1 MNKKEVLEIRK
12 QFTPEN
18 CTITRICGCY
28 VDHEKEKKMEMKK
41 AFLSMPEEEAFK
53 YFDIFRHTLSGTV
66 GKNLMTMEFP
76 LNQELEGG
84 AQELL
89 LRLRD
94 TKLTDDLLLEEFY
107 DKVIEN
113 YEFAENY
120 YIILIHAAYDVPGK
134 SSDNMEM
141 FDASDTVYEHIMCSI
156 CPVKLTKAGIYYTA
170 YYLVTG
176 QMSLAAVK
184 GLEAVKI
191 AFAIVLGI
199 IFVVS
204 IPRDAFQIRYWRAK
218 RKRKRLKNH
227 GNM

>member
-1 MNKKEVLEIRK
+1 MMI
-12 QFTPEN
+12 TT
-18 CTITRICGCY
+18 TILAI
-28 VDHEKEKKMEMKK
+28 VES
-41 AFLSMPEEEAFK
+41 FLA
-53 YFDIFRHTLSGTV
+53 TLSYAVLFNVPKQYYTACGITGMAGWLLYLAMCQVTTVALASFVGTLAV
-66 GKNLMTMEFP
+66 VLISRIFTVRKKCPITIFLVSGIIP
-76 LNQELEGG
+76 L
-84 AQELL
+84 
-89 LRLRD
+89 
-94 TKLTDDLLLEEFY
+94 
-107 DKVIEN
+107 
-113 YEFAENY
+113 
-120 YIILIHAAYDVPGK
+120 VPG
-134 SSDNMEM
+134 
-141 FDASDTVYEHIMCSI
+141 
-156 CPVKLTKAGIYYTA
+156 AGIYYTA

>member
-1 MNKKEVLEIRK
+1 MITTTILAIVESFLATLAYAILFNEPKQYYTACGITGMAGWLLYLAMCQVTTVALASFVGTLAVVLISRILTVRKKCPI
-12 QFTPEN
+12 
-18 CTITRICGCY
+18 TI
-28 VDHEKEKKMEMKK
+28 
-41 AFLSMPEEEAFK
+41 FLV
-53 YFDIFRHTLSGTV
+53 SGII
-66 GKNLMTMEFP
+66 P
-76 LNQELEGG
+76 L
-84 AQELL
+84 
-89 LRLRD
+89 
-94 TKLTDDLLLEEFY
+94 
-107 DKVIEN
+107 
-113 YEFAENY
+113 
-120 YIILIHAAYDVPGK
+120 VPG
-134 SSDNMEM
+134 
-141 FDASDTVYEHIMCSI
+141 
-156 CPVKLTKAGIYYTA
+156 AGIYYTA

>member
-1 MNKKEVLEIRK
+1 MITTTILAIVESFLATLAYAILFNVPKQYYTACGITGMAGWLLYLAMCQVTTVALASFVGTLAVVLISRIFTVRKKCPI
-12 QFTPEN
+12 
-18 CTITRICGCY
+18 TI
-28 VDHEKEKKMEMKK
+28 
-41 AFLSMPEEEAFK
+41 FLV
-53 YFDIFRHTLSGTV
+53 SG
-66 GKNLMTMEFP
+66 
-76 LNQELEGG
+76 
-84 AQELL
+84 
-89 LRLRD
+89 
-94 TKLTDDLLLEEFY
+94 
-107 DKVIEN
+107 
-113 YEFAENY
+113 
-120 YIILIHAAYDVPGK
+120 II
-134 SSDNMEM
+134 
-141 FDASDTVYEHIMCSI
+141 
-156 CPVKLTKAGIYYTA
+156 TA

>member
-1 MNKKEVLEIRK
+1 MITTTILAIVESFLATLAYAILFNVPKHYYTACGITGMAGWLLYLAMCQVTTVALASFVGTLAVVLISRILTVRKKCPI
-12 QFTPEN
+12 
-18 CTITRICGCY
+18 TI
-28 VDHEKEKKMEMKK
+28 
-41 AFLSMPEEEAFK
+41 FLV
-53 YFDIFRHTLSGTV
+53 SGII
-66 GKNLMTMEFP
+66 P
-76 LNQELEGG
+76 L
-84 AQELL
+84 
-89 LRLRD
+89 
-94 TKLTDDLLLEEFY
+94 
-107 DKVIEN
+107 
-113 YEFAENY
+113 
-120 YIILIHAAYDVPGK
+120 VPG
-134 SSDNMEM
+134 
-141 FDASDTVYEHIMCSI
+141 
-156 CPVKLTKAGIYYTA
+156 AGIYYTA

>member
-1 MNKKEVLEIRK
+1 M
-12 QFTPEN
+12 
-18 CTITRICGCY
+18 ITTTSLAI
-28 VDHEKEKKMEMKK
+28 VES
-41 AFLSMPEEEAFK
+41 FLA
-53 YFDIFRHTLSGTV
+53 TLSYAILFNVPKQYYTACGITGMAGWLLYLAMCQVTTVALASFVGTLAV
-66 GKNLMTMEFP
+66 VLISRILTVRKKCPITIFLVSGIIP
-76 LNQELEGG
+76 L
-84 AQELL
+84 
-89 LRLRD
+89 
-94 TKLTDDLLLEEFY
+94 
-107 DKVIEN
+107 
-113 YEFAENY
+113 
-120 YIILIHAAYDVPGK
+120 VPG
-134 SSDNMEM
+134 
-141 FDASDTVYEHIMCSI
+141 
-156 CPVKLTKAGIYYTA
+156 AGIYYTA

>member
-1 MNKKEVLEIRK
+1 MITTTILAIVESFWRHWHMQFFSMYRSNIIQHVELPVWQGGFCYLAMCQVTTVALASFVGTLAVVLISRIFTVRKKCPI
-12 QFTPEN
+12 
-18 CTITRICGCY
+18 TI
-28 VDHEKEKKMEMKK
+28 
-41 AFLSMPEEEAFK
+41 FL
-53 YFDIFRHTLSGTV
+53 
-66 GKNLMTMEFP
+66 FP
-76 LNQELEGG
+76 G
-84 AQELL
+84 
-89 LRLRD
+89 
-94 TKLTDDLLLEEFY
+94 
-107 DKVIEN
+107 
-113 YEFAENY
+113 
-120 YIILIHAAYDVPGK
+120 IIPLVPG
-134 SSDNMEM
+134 
-141 FDASDTVYEHIMCSI
+141 
-156 CPVKLTKAGIYYTA
+156 AGIYYTA

>member
-1 MNKKEVLEIRK
+1 MITTTILAIVESFLATLAYAVFFNVPKQYYTACGITGMAGWLLYLAMCQVTTVALASFVGTLAVVLISRIFTVRKKCPI
-12 QFTPEN
+12 
-18 CTITRICGCY
+18 TI
-28 VDHEKEKKMEMKK
+28 
-41 AFLSMPEEEAFK
+41 FLV
-53 YFDIFRHTLSGTV
+53 SGII
-66 GKNLMTMEFP
+66 P
-76 LNQELEGG
+76 L
-84 AQELL
+84 
-89 LRLRD
+89 
-94 TKLTDDLLLEEFY
+94 
-107 DKVIEN
+107 
-113 YEFAENY
+113 
-120 YIILIHAAYDVPGK
+120 VPG
-134 SSDNMEM
+134 
-141 FDASDTVYEHIMCSI
+141 
-156 CPVKLTKAGIYYTA
+156 AGIYYTA

>member
-1 MNKKEVLEIRK
+1 MITTTILAILESFLATLAYAVLFNVPKRYYTACGITGMAGWLVYLAMCQVTTVALASFVGTLAVVLISRILTVRKKCPI
-12 QFTPEN
+12 
-18 CTITRICGCY
+18 TI
-28 VDHEKEKKMEMKK
+28 
-41 AFLSMPEEEAFK
+41 FLV
-53 YFDIFRHTLSGTV
+53 SGII
-66 GKNLMTMEFP
+66 P
-76 LNQELEGG
+76 L
-84 AQELL
+84 
-89 LRLRD
+89 
-94 TKLTDDLLLEEFY
+94 
-107 DKVIEN
+107 
-113 YEFAENY
+113 
-120 YIILIHAAYDVPGK
+120 VPG
-134 SSDNMEM
+134 
-141 FDASDTVYEHIMCSI
+141 
-156 CPVKLTKAGIYYTA
+156 AGIYYTA

>member
-1 MNKKEVLEIRK
+1 MISTTILAIVESFLATLAYAVLFNVP
-12 QFTPEN
+12 QQYYTT
-18 CTITRICGCY
+18 CGITG
-28 VDHEKEKKMEMKK
+28 
-41 AFLSMPEEEAFK
+41 
-53 YFDIFRHTLSGTV
+53 LSGWLLYLAMCQVTTV
-66 GKNLMTMEFP
+66 ALASFVGTLAVVLISRIFTVRKKCPITIFLVSGIIP
-76 LNQELEGG
+76 L
-84 AQELL
+84 
-89 LRLRD
+89 
-94 TKLTDDLLLEEFY
+94 
-107 DKVIEN
+107 
-113 YEFAENY
+113 
-120 YIILIHAAYDVPGK
+120 VPG
-134 SSDNMEM
+134 
-141 FDASDTVYEHIMCSI
+141 
-156 CPVKLTKAGIYYTA
+156 AGIYYTA

>member
-1 MNKKEVLEIRK
+1 MITTTILAIVESFLATLAYAILFNVPKQYYTACGITGMAGWLLYLAMCQVTTVAFVGTLAVVLISRIFTVRKKCPI
-12 QFTPEN
+12 
-18 CTITRICGCY
+18 TI
-28 VDHEKEKKMEMKK
+28 
-41 AFLSMPEEEAFK
+41 FLV
-53 YFDIFRHTLSGTV
+53 SGII
-66 GKNLMTMEFP
+66 P
-76 LNQELEGG
+76 L
-84 AQELL
+84 
-89 LRLRD
+89 
-94 TKLTDDLLLEEFY
+94 
-107 DKVIEN
+107 
-113 YEFAENY
+113 
-120 YIILIHAAYDVPGK
+120 VPG
-134 SSDNMEM
+134 
-141 FDASDTVYEHIMCSI
+141 
-156 CPVKLTKAGIYYTA
+156 AGIYYTA

>member
-1 MNKKEVLEIRK
+1 MMITTTILAIVESFLATLAYAVLFNVPK
-12 QFTPEN
+12 QYYTT
-18 CTITRICGCY
+18 CGITG
-28 VDHEKEKKMEMKK
+28 
-41 AFLSMPEEEAFK
+41 
-53 YFDIFRHTLSGTV
+53 LSGWIVYLAMCQVTTV
-66 GKNLMTMEFP
+66 ALASFVGTLAVVLISRIFTVRKKCPITIFLVSGIIP
-76 LNQELEGG
+76 L
-84 AQELL
+84 
-89 LRLRD
+89 
-94 TKLTDDLLLEEFY
+94 
-107 DKVIEN
+107 
-113 YEFAENY
+113 
-120 YIILIHAAYDVPGK
+120 VPG
-134 SSDNMEM
+134 
-141 FDASDTVYEHIMCSI
+141 
-156 CPVKLTKAGIYYTA
+156 AGIYYTA

>member
-1 MNKKEVLEIRK
+1 MITTTILAIVESFLATLAYAILFNVPKQYYTACGITGMAGWLLYLAMCQVTTVASFVGTLAVVLISRILTVRKKCPI
-12 QFTPEN
+12 
-18 CTITRICGCY
+18 TI
-28 VDHEKEKKMEMKK
+28 
-41 AFLSMPEEEAFK
+41 FLV
-53 YFDIFRHTLSGTV
+53 SGII
-66 GKNLMTMEFP
+66 P
-76 LNQELEGG
+76 L
-84 AQELL
+84 
-89 LRLRD
+89 
-94 TKLTDDLLLEEFY
+94 
-107 DKVIEN
+107 
-113 YEFAENY
+113 
-120 YIILIHAAYDVPGK
+120 VPG
-134 SSDNMEM
+134 
-141 FDASDTVYEHIMCSI
+141 
-156 CPVKLTKAGIYYTA
+156 AGIYYTA

>member
-1 MNKKEVLEIRK
+1 MMITTTILAIVESFLATLAYAVLFNVPKQYYTACGITGMAGWLLYLAMCQVTTVALASFVGTLAVVLISTVRKKCPI
-12 QFTPEN
+12 
-18 CTITRICGCY
+18 TI
-28 VDHEKEKKMEMKK
+28 
-41 AFLSMPEEEAFK
+41 FLV
-53 YFDIFRHTLSGTV
+53 SGII
-66 GKNLMTMEFP
+66 P
-76 LNQELEGG
+76 L
-84 AQELL
+84 
-89 LRLRD
+89 
-94 TKLTDDLLLEEFY
+94 
-107 DKVIEN
+107 
-113 YEFAENY
+113 
-120 YIILIHAAYDVPGK
+120 VPG
-134 SSDNMEM
+134 
-141 FDASDTVYEHIMCSI
+141 
-156 CPVKLTKAGIYYTA
+156 AGIYYTA